1 MNNNNSVSVAADDV
15 LFVSTGSDHVDAVED
30 IVTITAE
37 IDGNIIVGQG
47 VVVPPLEND
56 SQDSDT
62 RLKRINENRESE
74 ERLVAAAGSL
84 SPARSSPAAGDE
96 SSIFIGPA
104 GRITPVYRR
113 QSDTYLMDE
122 LTTRLTATVETEE
135 STPQETTP
143 EYISEDCISLPPEP
157 DTPAI
162 KSVRDQLAETDGV
175 ERTQILSSLYGP
187 AVTSPPPD
195 TTYKIAI
202 HTEKGTA
209 YIIYFSEAN
218 GWENVEQVP
227 PGDIWKQHT
236 LTTVNADQ

>member
-1 MNNNNSVSVAADDV
+1 MNNSISVAGDDV
-15 LFVSTGSDHVDAVED
+15 LIVSTGTDHVDGVED

-37 IDGNIIVGQG
+37 IDRNIIVGQG
-47 VVVPPLEND
+47 VVVPPSASD

-62 RLKRINENRESE
+62 QLKRIYENRDSG
-74 ERLVAAAGSL
+74 ERLVAAVGSL
-84 SPARSSPAAGDE
+84 LPGRSSPTAGDE

-104 GRITPVYRR
+104 GRITPANRR
-113 QSDTYLMDE
+113 HSETYLMDE
-122 LTTRLTATVETEE
+122 LTTRLTAPIEAEE
-135 STPQETTP
+135 STPQETTLESIP
-143 EYISEDCISLPPEP
+143 EDCISLPSEP

-162 KSVRDQLAETDGV
+162 KSVRDQLAEIDGV
-175 ERTQILSSLYGP
+175 ERTQILSGLYGP

-202 HTEKGTA
+202 HTENNTA
-209 YIIYFSEAN
+209 YIIHFSEAN

-227 PGDIWKQHT
+227 PGDIWEQHT